1 VRCASISHCLL
12 TAAETSSGRSRIF
25 QWGTNRLPKIRGSR
39 YRRQRGA
46 SPFPFHIREG
56 VWLGGCCVPAPE
68 NFFLNLMPWHIVAR
82 NYYNVKRRA
91 VARYKTRFAGVYITF
106 TRNRPYTSSKTS
118 ITGESVHV

>member
-1 VRCASISHCLL
+1 VADLGFFNGEQTDCRRY
-12 TAAETSSGRSRIF
+12 EDR
-25 QWGTNRLPKIRGSR
+25 GTVGGEERP
-39 YRRQRGA
+39 
-46 SPFPFHIREG
+46 PFPFRIREG